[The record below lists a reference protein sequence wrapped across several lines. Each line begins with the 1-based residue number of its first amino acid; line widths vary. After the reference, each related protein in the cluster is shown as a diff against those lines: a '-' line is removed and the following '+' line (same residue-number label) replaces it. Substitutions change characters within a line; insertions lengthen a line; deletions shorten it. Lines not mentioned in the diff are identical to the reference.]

1 MAFCGQRD
9 VRVAVLAL
17 ARGRSSLHGPP
28 RDHRAPPPV
37 AQTLSELCVRAG
49 RYSHPHRD
57 AGKDVRRVCCARAR
71 RCDRQNAPPSVHWIP
86 GGRGWSDQ
94 AAARDLQSACD
105 GTGAIAEWSRR
116 YQTARRRGALVLI
129 ECATAE
135 ATIMNVQREGG
146 VTMASMQLKLMN
158 ELYASIKARVSKP
171 GLDLATNRDIV
182 ENLHLAAIEPEAVT
196 YAEVNADGVPALWCI
211 PEGSDP
217 ARVLLHSHSGGS
229 VVTSMHTDR
238 KAIGHIAK
246 AVGVRALVLNFR
258 RAPEHKFP
266 AQIDDVEKAYHWL
279 LTQKIRPE
287 NIASIGHS
295 IGGNLAV
302 SLALTLRDKGVP
314 LPAAILSVS
323 PWYDM
328 EMMNETWES
337 NAATD
342 ALLTRQAVE
351 LFREA
356 WIGGTGVARND
367 PPGNMLYADLTGLPP
382 IMVYYGA
389 HEVLVGD
396 AIEFAKRAK
405 GAGVDVTL
413 RSLPEGQH
421 NFILGA
427 GRVPE
432 VDRAI
437 AEIGRWLRS
446 KLGLPV
452 LAMA

>member
-1 MAFCGQRD
+1 
-9 VRVAVLAL
+9 
-17 ARGRSSLHGPP
+17 
-28 RDHRAPPPV
+28 
-37 AQTLSELCVRAG
+37 
-49 RYSHPHRD
+49 
-57 AGKDVRRVCCARAR
+57 
-71 RCDRQNAPPSVHWIP
+71 
-86 GGRGWSDQ
+86 
-94 AAARDLQSACD
+94 
-105 GTGAIAEWSRR
+105 
-116 YQTARRRGALVLI
+116 
-129 ECATAE
+129 
-135 ATIMNVQREGG
+135 
-146 VTMASMQLKLMN
+146 MASKQLKLMN
-158 ELYASIKARVSKP
+158 DLYASIKERVSKP
-171 GLDLATNRDIV
+171 GLDLATNRDIL
-182 ENLHLAAIEPEAVT
+182 ENLHLAATEPEAVT
-196 YAEVNADGVPALWCI
+196 YAEVDADGVPALWCI
-211 PEGSDP
+211 PQGSDP

-266 AQIDDVEKAYHWL
+266 AQNDDVEKAYRWL
-279 LTQKIRPE
+279 LAQNTRPE

-323 PWYDM
+323 PWYDT
-328 EMMNETWES
+328 EMKNETWES

-342 ALLTRQAVE
+342 VLLTRQAVE
-351 LFREA
+351 GFREA

-367 PPGNMLYADLTGLPP
+367 PRVNMLYADLTGLPP

-389 HEVLVGD
+389 HEVLVGE
-396 AIEFAKRAK
+396 AIEFSERAK
-405 GAGVDVTL
+405 DAGVDVTL

-437 AEIGRWLRS
+437 EEIGRWLRS
-446 KLGLPV
+446 KLGLAV
-452 LAMA
+452 LAAA